1 MRKPVSLLLAAT
13 LALSA
18 CSSNSQNKMSTM
30 EALGF
35 GLGAIAGGYGGS
47 LIWGGGAAKA
57 LATTGGAVIGG
68 FVGWYSANQLTKMDK
83 RKADNTVLE
92 SLVAAPDGQTGAWN
106 NEETGHGGS
115 FTPIRSYLAEDG
127 RTCRDF
133 KASLKLGDNP
143 EQEAYGT
150 ACRQEDGVWILT
162 T

>member
-18 CSSNSQNKMSTM
+18 CSSNSQNKMSTV

-35 GLGAIAGGYGGS
+35 GLGAIAGGYGAS

-68 FVGWYSANQLTKMDK
+68 FMGWYAANQLSKLDK

-92 SLVAAPDGQTGAWN
+92 GLVAAPDGQTGIWS
-106 NEETGHGGS
+106 NEESGHGGS
-115 FTPIRSYLAEDG
+115 FTPTRSYTAEDG
-127 RTCRDF
+127 RICRDF
-133 KASLKLGDNP
+133 KASLKLRDSS